1 MENTGRKKMKP
12 EARKV
17 NLCTTVSP
25 EIYED
30 IVTISE
36 TRVVSIARI
45 VEACLT
51 TSKSLS
57 ELKENKI

>member
-1 MENTGRKKMKP
+1 MANTGRKKMKP

-51 TSKSLS
+51 TSKTID
-57 ELKENKI
+57 EIKNDTI

>member
-1 MENTGRKKMKP
+1 MANTGRKKMKP

-36 TRVVSIARI
+36 KRVVSIARI

-51 TSKSLS
+51 TSTCL
-57 ELKENKI
+57 EDLKGDAI

>member
-1 MENTGRKKMKP
+1 MANTGRKKMKP
-12 EARKV
+12 EERKV
-17 NLCTTVSP
+17 NLCTTVTP

-36 TRVVSIARI
+36 KRVVSIARI

-51 TSKSLS
+51 TSKTLND
-57 ELKENKI
+57 LKNDMI

>member
-1 MENTGRKKMKP
+1 MANTGRKKMKP

-51 TSKSLS
+51 TSKTLND
-57 ELKENKI
+57 LKNDMI